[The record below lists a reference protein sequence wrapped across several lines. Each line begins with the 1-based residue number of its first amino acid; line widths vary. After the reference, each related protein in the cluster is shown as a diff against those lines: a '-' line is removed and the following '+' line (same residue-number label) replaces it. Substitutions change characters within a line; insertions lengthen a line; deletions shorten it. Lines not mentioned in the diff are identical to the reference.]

1 MARKRSLPA
10 ALMALPQALKDAVLR
25 TIPEET
31 IDQLDPSRA
40 VAIGLELE
48 RTSRAIASLL
58 TNDAPPAGGD
68 DGR

>member
-31 IDQLDPSRA
+31 IDSLDPSRA

-58 TNDAPPAGGD
+58 TDKNPPEAST